1 MVAMPQGSDY
11 RFLYVF
17 LYNKG
22 RGWQIVEPTDA
33 RDLSQIMIDNGYTI
47 VHHQEYEE
55 DIVVGSKGGNIV
67 GIARIFDM
75 WAIDL
80 TDHTPKKEQP

>member
-1 MVAMPQGSDY
+1 MVAVPQGSDY

-22 RGWQIVEPTDA
+22 NGWQITEPTDV
-33 RDLSQIMIDNGYTI
+33 RDLSQIMIDNGYEI
-47 VHHQEYEE
+47 IHHQEYEE
-55 DIVVGSKGGNIV
+55 DIVVGSKDGKIV
-67 GIARIFDM
+67 GIAKIFDL

-80 TDHTPKKEQP
+80 TDHTPGKE